1 MKQLSSFMVMNVA
14 GGVRVSYTYDEI
26 DEQSGELTSS
36 NNKGNFFVV
45 DKSIKAKIE
54 EIQDWIHEKKLSSE

>member
-26 DEQSGELTSS
+26 DEQSGELISS